1 MRILQVISTLN
12 PEYGGPVEGLKQM
25 IIELKKQNH
34 SVEVA
39 TLDLKS
45 SAWINFFPCRVHTFG
60 KSYFKYR
67 INFSFFFWLI
77 RNKQNYDSVIVNGV
91 WQFHGLAVSLALRN
105 CQTPYYIY
113 THGMLDPWFK
123 KAFPIKHFKK
133 LLYWI
138 LFEKKNLSSARKT
151 LYTTDDEMV
160 LARKSFADLPAN
172 GRVVGFG
179 IKGGPAINSNY
190 KNDFYRKFPH
200 LKNKK
205 FYLFLGRIHPKKGC
219 DLLVKAFNQF
229 SDKSQSYEILFL
241 GPDNNNWA
249 KSLRLITANLPI
261 SKRITWGGMVDEK
274 TKWTALSLANA
285 FVLPSHSENFGAVI
299 PEALSCK
306 LPVLTTNKVN
316 IWREILKFKAG
327 YVSSDSIDSFGKLF
341 LLWERLSSKEIEII
355 KMNSRKCFRLCFD
368 VKNAVKRLIKEI
380 K

>member
-34 SVEVA
+34 FVEVA
-39 TLDLKS
+39 TLDINTS
-45 SAWINFFPCRVHTFG
+45 TWIQFFPCKVHTFG
-60 KSYFKYR
+60 KSYFNYKL
-67 INFSFFFWLI
+67 NFNFFFWLVK
-77 RNKQNYDSVIVNGV
+77 NKHYYDAVIVNGV
-91 WQFHGLAVSLALRN
+91 WQFHGLAASLALRN
-105 CQTPYYIY
+105 SKTPYYIY

-123 KAFPIKHFKK
+123 TAFPIKHLKK

-138 LFEKKNLSSARKT
+138 LFEKKNLSLAKKT
-151 LYTTDDEMV
+151 FYTTDDEML
-160 LARKSFADLPAN
+160 LARKSFPDLPAN
-172 GRVVGFG
+172 ERVVGFG
-179 IKGGPAINSNY
+179 IKGGPLIHA
-190 KNDFYRKFPH
+190 KEKKDFYRKFPH

-229 SDKSQSYEILFL
+229 SDKRQDYEILFL
-241 GPDNNNWA
+241 GPDNSNWA
-249 KSLRLITANLPI
+249 KSLKLITAKLPI
-261 SKRITWGGMVDEK
+261 SKKITWGGMVDEK
-274 TKWTALSLANA
+274 IKWAALNLANA

-316 IWREILKFKAG
+316 IWREILKFNAG
-327 YVSSDSIDSFGKLF
+327 YISSDSIDDFGKLF
-341 LLWERLSSKEIEII
+341 LLWERLSSDQIEVI
-355 KMNSRKCFRLCFD
+355 KMNSSKCFRLCFD
-368 VKNAVKRLIKEI
+368 VKHAVKRLIKEL